1 MERRSSEPY
10 FLGRER
16 RRALYSGIYASE
28 TAAMTT
34 LEFIVAFSI
43 MPVGAL
49 IIAGVILFLSRY
61 DGRDS
66 KPGE

>member
-1 MERRSSEPY
+1 V
-10 FLGRER
+10 
-16 RRALYSGIYASE
+16 
-28 TAAMTT
+28 TD
-34 LEFIVAFSI
+34 LEFIIAFSI
-43 MPVGAL
+43 MPIGAL